1 MRPPW
6 ASPWPGVGLYFTA
19 EAGIEEEQR
28 RCALLMAGHGLSPN
42 LPLHFVAAED
52 LCFGTDRDY
61 DGIVRLVEQLRPALI
76 VLDSASV
83 LSGIEDENNNSEV
96 ARFVSR
102 RLLPLARRYGA
113 TVLVIHHSP
122 KAVGRLTDKQ
132 VARGAGAWRNG
143 VDVLLYLRT
152 EPTLGDATVVR
163 VAKARRGRR
172 HAEVAFRVVDM
183 VRDQA
188 VRVEL
193 CREAA
198 PVEVMPEAGGGVAE
212 AVRLAMGILRACP
225 SIALADL
232 KRQLVEAGTTPKYA
246 RTATD
251 MIRGTQPWAFGA
263 HRGRRHALTSEV
275 TQGNRVQLT
284 LLPEAA

>member
-1 MRPPW
+1 M
-6 ASPWPGVGLYFTA
+6 
-19 EAGIEEEQR
+19 
-28 RCALLMAGHGLSPN
+28 
-42 LPLHFVAAED
+42 AAED

-61 DGIVRLVEQLRPALI
+61 DGIVRLVEHLRPTLI

-83 LSGIEDENNNSEV
+83 LSGIEDENSNSEV

-122 KAVGRLTDKQ
+122 KAVGRLTDEQ

-143 VDVLLYLRT
+143 VDVLLYLRA
-152 EPTLGDATVVR
+152 ESTLGDNATVVR

-172 HAEVAFRVVDM
+172 HAEVAFRVVDV

-193 CREAA
+193 CRDVV

-232 KRQLVEAGTTPKYA
+232 KRQLVEAGVTLKYA
-246 RTATD
+246 RSATE
-251 MIRGTQPWAFGA
+251 MMRGMQPWTFGP
-263 HRGRRHALTSEV
+263 HRGRRHALTSEA
-275 TQGNRVQLT
+275 TQGNRVHLT
-284 LLPEAA
+284 LQSEAA